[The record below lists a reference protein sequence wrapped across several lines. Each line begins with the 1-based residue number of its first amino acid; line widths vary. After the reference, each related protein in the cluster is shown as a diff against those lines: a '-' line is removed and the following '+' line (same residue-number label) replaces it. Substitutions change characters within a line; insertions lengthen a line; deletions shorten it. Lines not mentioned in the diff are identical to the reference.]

1 MKIYPDDLRPSLT
14 GMQLVLEEIAMKVPK
29 AKSMTPAQLVD
40 TSTLDALQKEG
51 FFAKL
56 GQ

>member
-1 MKIYPDDLRPSLT
+1 LDELAL
-14 GMQLVLEEIAMKVPK
+14 KVPK
-29 AKSMTPAQLVD
+29 AKSIAPTQLVD
-40 TSTLDALQKEG
+40 TSTLDALQAAG